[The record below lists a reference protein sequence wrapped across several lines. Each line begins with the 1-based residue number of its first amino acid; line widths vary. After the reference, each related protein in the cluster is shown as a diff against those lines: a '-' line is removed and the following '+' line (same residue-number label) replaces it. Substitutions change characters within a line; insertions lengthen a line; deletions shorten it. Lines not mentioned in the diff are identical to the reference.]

1 MPDGSVFTSSALTPV
16 TFQNVL
22 QPIIAQILGL
32 DPVGNPAAAFSA
44 VRVGWQQEGQP
55 AWGIKDDVCILRA
68 TLENDDFARVRDDIY
83 ETVVDTDLI
92 SQMGFTQV
100 WKLHL
105 CLYGPNCEDHAR
117 QILSIIT
124 LQWVNE
130 ALAVNNLYRI
140 PASPRPEY
148 VPENFMGQWWP
159 RTEIGRAHV

>member
-1 MPDGSVFTSSALTPV
+1 VSDDASPPDG
-16 TFQNVL
+16 
-22 QPIIAQILGL
+22 
-32 DPVGNPAAAFSA
+32 
-44 VRVGWQQEGQP
+44 
-55 AWGIKDDVCILRA
+55 
-68 TLENDDFARVRDDIY
+68 
-83 ETVVDTDLI
+83 DLI

-105 CLYGPNCEDHAR
+105 CLYGPNCEDSAR

-159 RTEIGRAHV
+159 RTDVEIQFNEQVNESLMPVSSAAGVEVIIETDTGLTEEITIGTVVV